1 MIASLFPARL
11 KHSCVEFTPSP
22 PLNFPAASCV
32 HAAKAKAVA
41 EREAAEAAVFRFRA
55 KDVPDRIR
63 ESKSID
69 FEAEERERE
78 AERARRIKE
87 AAVSKCAAAALPP
100 RMQARAQQEKEG
112 GGGHK
117 AVAAEHSFA
126 PEINGVVPD
135 FASRHARS
143 QAQLEAVKAKLAA
156 EKKAIVVKAFELRSD
171 RVYWSKIAQFEGFYA
186 GASVDEG
193 CAAALGALG
202 LEMGCSQWAL
212 LCALRSKV
220 GGRDFLMREVFEEFC
235 VMPPGNLQVLADA
248 ERDKV
253 SRESRSAQSCCPV
266 PLCSDPP
273 FFRPQV
279 TGKEMRWPYCA
290 RSEERHGLTSVI
302 TPRAGSG
309 DVGPPPQPVNPE
321 RTPVK
326 KVSVMRLGV
335 VWCKMVTM
343 LIAGWYHAHDGTAS
357 EAGGGSEGGGRGAG
371 GERAGGNGEAEGPV
385 APQQRAAPA
394 VEGADAAAAAGQ

>member
-1 MIASLFPARL
+1 
-11 KHSCVEFTPSP
+11 
-22 PLNFPAASCV
+22 
-32 HAAKAKAVA
+32 
-41 EREAAEAAVFRFRA
+41 VFHFRA

-87 AAVSKCAAAALPP
+87 AAAAKCAAAALPP

-112 GGGHK
+112 GSGHGSK
-117 AVAAEHSFA
+117 AVAPEHSFA

-171 RVYWSKIAQFEGFYA
+171 RVYWSKISTFEGFYA

-193 CAAALGALG
+193 VEHQSLAALG
-202 LEMGCSQWAL
+202 LEPGCSQWAL
-212 LCALRSKV
+212 LCELRNKV
-220 GGRDFLMREVFEEFC
+220 GGREYLMREVFEEFC

-253 SRESRSAQSCCPV
+253 GHATACAMLLLHIRPPTGDRERNTLALLCAQ
-266 PLCSDPP
+266 
-273 FFRPQV
+273 
-279 TGKEMRWPYCA
+279 
-290 RSEERHGLTSVI
+290 
-302 TPRAGSG
+302 
-309 DVGPPPQPVNPE
+309 
-321 RTPVK
+321 
-326 KVSVMRLGV
+326 
-335 VWCKMVTM
+335 
-343 LIAGWYHAHDGTAS
+343 
-357 EAGGGSEGGGRGAG
+357 
-371 GERAGGNGEAEGPV
+371 
-385 APQQRAAPA
+385 
-394 VEGADAAAAAGQ
+394 

>member
-1 MIASLFPARL
+1 MPSVLQVLVSRSFARL
-11 KHSCVEFTPSP
+11 KHFCMEFLHSSP
-22 PLNFPAASCV
+22 MNFPATSRMLT
-32 HAAKAKAVA
+32 AKAKAIA
-41 EREAAEAAVFRFRA
+41 EREAADAAVFHFRA

-126 PEINGVVPD
+126 PEINSVVPD

-156 EKKAIVVKAFELRSD
+156 EKKAIVIKAFELRSD

-186 GASVDEG
+186 GASVEEG
-193 CAAALGALG
+193 VTAALGALG
-202 LEMGCSQWAL
+202 LEAGCSQWAL

-220 GGRDFLMREVFEEFC
+220 GGREFLMREVFEEYC

-253 SRESRSAQSCCPV
+253 SRGSRVSQRAILLPCTAALRPTIHPRSGHRQGDALAVLRAQ
-266 PLCSDPP
+266 
-273 FFRPQV
+273 R
-279 TGKEMRWPYCA
+279 GA
-290 RSEERHGLTSVI
+290 
-302 TPRAGSG
+302 PRA
-309 DVGPPPQPVNPE
+309 DVGHHAACGQRRRGSPPPA
-321 RTPVK
+321 R
-326 KVSVMRLGV
+326 
-335 VWCKMVTM
+335 
-343 LIAGWYHAHDGTAS
+343 
-357 EAGGGSEGGGRGAG
+357 
-371 GERAGGNGEAEGPV
+371 
-385 APQQRAAPA
+385 
-394 VEGADAAAAAGQ
+394 